1 MSGRLGWARAWR
13 STALIGVAWLT
24 ASCVLSE
31 DQRIDQEL
39 AQGRF
44 EVHADAPAVP
54 LKTPATFAYAQGSTV
69 HLADNRFD
77 SFEIE
82 GLLRS
87 ALARR
92 LLDLQLTAASGA
104 APDYLVGY
112 LVTANEGAMVAEAM
126 STIGMPPPKAGEDRE
141 LPVGTL
147 ILAISEPRA
156 NRLLWK
162 GSIVG
167 AIDPESGPERR
178 QERADLAVAALLRVL
193 ADPADG

>member
-1 MSGRLGWARAWR
+1 MSRHLGSAQAWR
-13 STALIGVAWLT
+13 SAALIGIAWLAT
-24 ASCVLSE
+24 GCVLTE

-44 EVHADAPAVP
+44 EVHADALTAP
-54 LKTPATFAYAQGSTV
+54 LKTPATFAYAPGSTV

-92 LLDLQLTAASGA
+92 LGDLGLTAASGA

-126 STIGMPPPKAGEDRE
+126 STIGMPAPRTGEDRE

-147 ILAISEPRA
+147 VLAISAPRA
-156 NRLLWK
+156 NRLIWK

-167 AIDPESGPERR
+167 AIDPESDPQRR
-178 QERADLAVAALLRVL
+178 QERADLAVAALLRLL
-193 ADPADG
+193 ADPADA

>member
-1 MSGRLGWARAWR
+1 MSRHLRGAQTWRRA
-13 STALIGVAWLT
+13 ALIGVAWLAT
-24 ASCVLSE
+24 GCVLTV

-39 AQGRF
+39 SQGRF
-44 EVHADAPAVP
+44 EVHAEAPAVA
-54 LKTPATFAYAQGSTV
+54 LKTPATFAYAPGSTV

-82 GLLRS
+82 GLLRA

-92 LLDLQLTAASGA
+92 LGDVGLTAASGA

-126 STIGMPPPKAGEDRE
+126 STIGMPAPRAGEDRE

-147 ILAISEPRA
+147 ILAISAPRA
-156 NRLLWK
+156 NRLIWK

-178 QERADLAVAALLRVL
+178 KERADLAVAALLRVL
-193 ADPADG
+193 ADPADD